1 MGKLFVVFLQ
11 IFFIWK
17 NIKNCEIKKSYI
29 LLEIRVISE
38 DSKIKL
44 KLTHTRFHWLLL
56 GAFTLWKSAN
66 FIHKSRFDL
75 FFCWLA
81 RLKKM
86 IEEML
91 IMQIKVHLKVCQ
103 VHLLYILN
111 STKTI
116 KEIFFQYSKAS
127 MRFNKKKLLNTLTSE
142 WISDRCLYYFT
153 FILVININENVKQ
166 CSCQNLSIIFNHT
179 LATDRVQQ
187 KSESFLWDL
196 IGYVELTWSILEF
209 IDICKLCATPLLHK
223 EKLQ

>member
-1 MGKLFVVFLQ
+1 MIKERERKREGGHIQRELIKQIRVKHKIIAEGYGETLCSILANFLYLKEYQKL
-11 IFFIWK
+11 WNK
-17 NIKNCEIKKSYI
+17 KKSYI

-38 DSKIKL
+38 ESKIKL
-44 KLTHTRFHWLLL
+44 KLAHTRFHWLLL

-91 IMQIKVHLKVCQ
+91 IMQIKVYLKVCQ
-103 VHLLYILN
+103 VRILYILN

-127 MRFNKKKLLNTLTSE
+127 MRFNKKKLLNTLTSQ

-153 FILVININENVKQ
+153 FILVININ
-166 CSCQNLSIIFNHT
+166 
-179 LATDRVQQ
+179 
-187 KSESFLWDL
+187 
-196 IGYVELTWSILEF
+196 
-209 IDICKLCATPLLHK
+209 
-223 EKLQ
+223 